1 MSTAFPSPR
10 LVIYSKRDKVR
21 LARLV
26 LENSASL
33 ICGLKPNRLGAT
45 LCPARRRRR
54 RVVWVFCG
62 WDGLSSNSPDA
73 PSPPPQSSFVLCCQ
87 RTYPGKLQCS
97 IGQAGEKT
105 HDAGLGCRTG
115 PEGFFAATPFL
126 FQGVS
131 AAVWWL
137 PGASLRDFLLAALGS
152 FEDPDCC
159 CIILASCCGGLHPRG
174 CIG

>member
-73 PSPPPQSSFVLCCQ
+73 PSPPASVQFCFVLSEDLSREASVQ
-87 RTYPGKLQCS
+87 HRTS
-97 IGQAGEKT
+97 WGEDT
-105 HDAGLGCRTG
+105 RCWARLSDWSRGILRCYAL
-115 PEGFFAATPFL
+115 
-126 FQGVS
+126 S
-131 AAVWWL
+131 L
-137 PGASLRDFLLAALGS
+137 PGSISSSLVVAWGLFKGLPAGS
-152 FEDPDCC
+152 SWL
-159 CIILASCCGGLHPRG
+159 I
-174 CIG
+174 